1 MAAKKEDFDKEQAAL
16 YNLEENRFFGVILNI
31 VNENFGLSRCWKGF
45 SDPISKVGRFC
56 EAILTKSA
64 KYVGDRL
71 GRIYSVVS

>member
-45 SDPISKVGRFC
+45 SDPISKVGRFR
-56 EAILTKSA
+56 EAILPKLASTSIIC
-64 KYVGDRL
+64 R
-71 GRIYSVVS
+71 